1 MVETTKRKLGT
12 RERRIL
18 QSESRWLQ
26 KALFAL
32 SKAESDRE
40 KLAKERGEAVE
51 PITVELDGKP
61 YELDDVRDAVG
72 EAVQE
77 RVETIRTT
85 LHRSRSL
92 LR

>member
-1 MVETTKRKLGT
+1 MAETTKLKLGT

-40 KLAKERGEAVE
+40 KLEKERGEAVE
-51 PITVELDGKP
+51 PLTVVLDGKS

-72 EAVQE
+72 DAVQE
-77 RVETIRTT
+77 RVEMIRTT
-85 LHRSRSL
+85 LHRSRSV

>member
-1 MVETTKRKLGT
+1 MAETMESKLGT

-40 KLAKERGEAVE
+40 KLERERGEEVE
-51 PITVELDGKP
+51 PLTVDLDGKA

-72 EAVQE
+72 QAVQE
-77 RVETIRTT
+77 RVESIRAS
-85 LHRSRSL
+85 LQLSRSL

>member
-1 MVETTKRKLGT
+1 MAETTQRKLGT

-40 KLAKERGEAVE
+40 KLEKERGEAVQ
-51 PITVELDGKP
+51 PLTVQLGGKS
-61 YELDDVRDAVG
+61 YELDEVRDAVG
-72 EAVQE
+72 QAVQE
-77 RVETIRTT
+77 RVESIRTS
-85 LHRSRSL
+85 LQRSRSL

>member
-51 PITVELDGKP
+51 PITVELDGKS